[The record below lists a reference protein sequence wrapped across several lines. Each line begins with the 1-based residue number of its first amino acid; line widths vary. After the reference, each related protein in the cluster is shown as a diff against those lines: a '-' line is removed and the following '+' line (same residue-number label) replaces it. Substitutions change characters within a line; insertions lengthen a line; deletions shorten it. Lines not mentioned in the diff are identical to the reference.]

1 MATRQTLTNE
11 LNEVGYTNLDQLSDT
26 ELENLFQTELK
37 KAYAVLTN
45 STTH

>member
-11 LNEVGYTNLDQLSDT
+11 LNEVGYTNLEQLSDT

-45 STTH
+45 STTN